1 MDEGFKFG
9 EYLKLARTDPEFR
22 ARLRADPAAALAER
36 GVSLAVGVDLRLAE
50 DTPEVRHFVLPPNPN
65 VQLADSGLDAVSGGS
80 TVSWSSSGS
89 YGFI

>member
-1 MDEGFKFG
+1 MGEEFKFG

-22 ARLRADPAAALAER
+22 ARLRAEPAAALAER
-36 GVSLAVGVDLRLAE
+36 GVSLAPGVALRLAE
-50 DTPEVRHFVLPPNPN
+50 DTSEVRHFVLPPDPN

-80 TVSWSSSGS
+80 TVTWSSSGS

>member
-1 MDEGFKFG
+1 MGEEFKFG

-22 ARLRADPAAALAER
+22 ARLRAEPAVALAER
-36 GVSLAVGVDLRLAE
+36 GVSLAPGVALRLAE
-50 DTPEVRHFVLPPNPN
+50 DTPEVRHFVLPPDPN

-80 TVSWSSSGS
+80 TVTWSSSGS